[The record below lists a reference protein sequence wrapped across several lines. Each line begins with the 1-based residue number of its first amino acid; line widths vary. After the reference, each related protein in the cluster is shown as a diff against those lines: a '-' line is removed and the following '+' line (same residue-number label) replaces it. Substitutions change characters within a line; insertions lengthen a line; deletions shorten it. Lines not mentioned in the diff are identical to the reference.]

1 MTKKLFFSLAF
12 AFAAYAVAPSG
23 ASAAGLRG
31 SPSSMRVQ
39 HQVAVKED
47 LTFLAN
53 AAQVRT
59 LVESGGLEVV
69 EGNADFLLSG
79 VSFPY
84 ARPET
89 KLFIERVAAQH
100 RRETGEML
108 VVTSITRPSALQPRN
123 AHELSVHPAGMA
135 VDFRV
140 PASAASRA
148 WLERALMELE
158 NAKVLDVTRERNP
171 PHYHVAV
178 FPAEYLAYAKA
189 RDVGGALVEP
199 GVGVQANPVPALPI
213 VSLTAEMSTETVN
226 LEETS
231 LPLPI
236 MLALLLTA
244 VALASTGVLAKVRR

>member
-1 MTKKLFFSLAF
+1 MKLILSALTALV
-12 AFAAYAVAPSG
+12 AYIASPSG

-39 HQVAVKED
+39 HQVAVEED
-47 LTFLAN
+47 LTFMAN

-69 EGNADFLLSG
+69 EGNADFSLSG

-89 KLFIERVAAQH
+89 KLFIERIAAQH

-108 VVTSITRPSALQPRN
+108 VVTSITRPSALQPGN

-148 WLERALMELE
+148 WLERALMDLE

-178 FPAEYLAYAKA
+178 FPAEYLAFA
-189 RDVGGALVEP
+189 RGWNESSALVEP
-199 GVGVQANPVPALPI
+199 DPRLQANAAPVLPAAWPTGEL
-213 VSLTAEMSTETVN
+213 LAATGDR
-226 LEETS
+226 EETS

-236 MLALLLTA
+236 ILALLLTT
-244 VALASTGVLAKVRR
+244 VVIASTGVLAKVRR

>member
-1 MTKKLFFSLAF
+1 MERKLILSVFSAL
-12 AFAAYAVAPSG
+12 AAYAASPAG

-39 HQVAVKED
+39 HEVAIKED

-59 LVESGGLEVV
+59 FVRSGGLEAV
-69 EGNADFLLSG
+69 EGNADFSLIG
-79 VSFPY
+79 VSFPF

-89 KLFIERVAAQH
+89 KLFIERIAAQH

-108 VVTSITRPSALQPRN
+108 VVTSLTRPSAMQPRN

-148 WLERALMELE
+148 WLERELMALET
-158 NAKVLDVTRERNP
+158 AKVLDVTRERNP

-178 FPAEYLAYAKA
+178 FPAEYLAYTKA
-189 RDVGGALVEP
+189 RDEGGGVVESGAP
-199 GVGVQANPVPALPI
+199 AGESALPSLVNMS
-213 VSLTAEMSTETVN
+213 VSDESEATAGDF
-226 LEETS
+226 EESSLS
-231 LPLPI
+231 LPMMI
-236 MLALLLTA
+236 ALLLTT
-244 VALASTGVLAKVRR
+244 VAISSAGVLAKVRR

>member
-1 MTKKLFFSLAF
+1 MKRKLILVALSAV
-12 AFAAYAVAPSG
+12 AAYAASPSR
-23 ASAAGLRG
+23 ANAAGLRG
-31 SPSSMRVQ
+31 SPSSMRIQ
-39 HQVAVKED
+39 HEVAVKED
-47 LTFLAN
+47 LTFLSN

-59 LVESGGLEVV
+59 LVKSGGLEAV
-69 EGNADFLLSG
+69 EGNADFSLSG

-89 KLFIERVAAQH
+89 KLFIERIAAQH

-108 VVTSITRPSALQPRN
+108 VVTSLTRPSALQPGN

-148 WLERALMELE
+148 WLERALMDLE
-158 NAKVLDVTRERNP
+158 NARVLEVTRERNP

-178 FPAEYLAYAKA
+178 FPAEYLAYATA
-189 RDVGGALVEP
+189 RDESGALVEP
-199 GVGVQANPVPALPI
+199 DPRIQANAAPALPAA
-213 VSLTAEMSTETVN
+213 SPSADMFGATGD
-226 LEETS
+226 LEENS

-236 MLALLLTA
+236 VLALLLTT
-244 VALASTGVLAKVRR
+244 VVIASTGILVKVRR

>member
-1 MTKKLFFSLAF
+1 MTTKLFLSLVSAL
-12 AFAAYAVAPSG
+12 AAYAVSPSG
-23 ASAAGLRG
+23 AGAAGLRG

-39 HQVAVKED
+39 HQVAVEED

-53 AAQVRT
+53 SAQVRT
-59 LVESGGLEVV
+59 LVKSGKLEVV
-69 EGNADFLLSG
+69 EGNSDFSLSG

-89 KLFIERVAAQH
+89 KLFIERIAAQH
-100 RRETGEML
+100 RRETGQML

-135 VDFRV
+135 VDFRI
-140 PASAASRA
+140 PASATSRA
-148 WLERALMELE
+148 WLERALMDLE

-189 RDVGGALVEP
+189 RDGGGEAVEP
-199 GVGVQANPVPALPI
+199 GVGVKFALPAVPI
-213 VSLTAEMSTETVN
+213 VSPEAKMSAVTVN
-226 LEETS
+226 PEETS

-236 MLALLLTA
+236 MLALLLTT